1 MDDLSE
7 SVAGAICALPALPLE
22 SKSTKTPPR
31 FGVDHRQQNP
41 PSFTPLNKTLT
52 ERGESGLAGMAIL
65 MDTLSDRSI
74 ELQLIFVAGI
84 QRTEVL
90 LTAEYSLCTIQQTGN
105 VDFAHPSVSG
115 VPAVLDRFSDRA

>member
-22 SKSTKTPPR
+22 SKSTKTPTR
-31 FGVDHRQQNP
+31 FGVEHRQQNP

-90 LTAEYSLCTIQQTGN
+90 LTDEYSFLMALATASRASGN
-105 VDFAHPSVSG
+105 RNSILSAAAKFTHAS
-115 VPAVLDRFSDRA
+115 A